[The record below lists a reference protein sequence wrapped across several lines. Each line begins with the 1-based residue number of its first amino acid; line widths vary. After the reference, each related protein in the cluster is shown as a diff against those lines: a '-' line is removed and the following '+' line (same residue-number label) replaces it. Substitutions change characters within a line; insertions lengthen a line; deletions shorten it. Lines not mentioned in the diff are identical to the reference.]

1 MFFVSSASS
10 RTMRDRTPLVDA
22 RRASRDRRI
31 ARTTTM
37 TTPASEAPRSP
48 LADVRANADDGGFM
62 SHAPRPVK
70 LRNVATHHPVVRRGP
85 TTGVEAIMRG
95 DENAPCARRARRAW
109 NENRAAQHEGANL
122 FKAEAPGRGA
132 SAAGTRITNANGK
145 LASVDA
151 RYDVVSAKTL
161 TLQELRQACRARGV
175 NPGGSKDALVERLE
189 EAVAAGAQPLTLDS
203 RPTTQRSAVGAG
215 ARFSSK
221 AVEVCAPV
229 AVASAQRQLRESQA
243 IWRKQQSGNDIF
255 GTNFVD
261 AAAKKRKVVEGP
273 KTTFSFD
280 AISQSFVETTTE
292 ANAEPE
298 AIVENASPKRAK
310 TETAATTAPTAAA
323 SNPIVQSAEPV
334 ASKDV
339 TALAGHR
346 KSAWSSFHG
355 AGIFSEAWTTAAEE
369 ENVEE
374 TLVKSTTAT
383 DGAWTSLDDK
393 DERDE
398 DITASP
404 IAEQDEEDEDEDE
417 DEEERLERE
426 AQREADEAVAAAERE
441 LAAELAAESDA

>member
-1 MFFVSSASS
+1 
-10 RTMRDRTPLVDA
+10 
-22 RRASRDRRI
+22 
-31 ARTTTM
+31 
-37 TTPASEAPRSP
+37 
-48 LADVRANADDGGFM
+48 
-62 SHAPRPVK
+62 
-70 LRNVATHHPVVRRGP
+70 
-85 TTGVEAIMRG
+85 MRG

>member
-1 MFFVSSASS
+1 
-10 RTMRDRTPLVDA
+10 
-22 RRASRDRRI
+22 
-31 ARTTTM
+31 M
-37 TTPASEAPRSP
+37 TTPASDAPRSP
-48 LADVRANADDGGFM
+48 LADVRANAADDGGFM

-70 LRNVATHHPVVRRGP
+70 LRNVATHHPVARRGP

-132 SAAGTRITNANGK
+132 AAAGTRITNANGK

-151 RYDVVSAKTL
+151 RYDVVRAKTL

-221 AVEVCAPV
+221 AAEVCAPA

-255 GTNFVD
+255 GANFVD

-280 AISQSFVETTTE
+280 AISQSFVEPTTE

-298 AIVENASPKRAK
+298 SVVENASPKRAK
-310 TETAATTAPTAAA
+310 TETAAPAAAA

-346 KSAWSSFHG
+346 KSAWSSFHS

-383 DGAWTSLDDK
+383 DGAWTSLDDEDENEAPSSSDD

-398 DITASP
+398 DTTASP
-404 IAEQDEEDEDEDE
+404 IAEQDDDEDEEDE

>member
-1 MFFVSSASS
+1 
-10 RTMRDRTPLVDA
+10 
-22 RRASRDRRI
+22 
-31 ARTTTM
+31 M

-417 DEEERLERE
+417 EERLERE